1 MKKWQLILLAIAL
14 CGCLVIGMSA
24 CADDVEEAPDTD
36 PGESQ
41 SQDAGNDESEGDNN
55 QGDNNQGDNNQGD
68 NNQGDDNQGDNNQGD
83 DNQGDDNQGGG
94 QESDSN
100 KDNVTNEGA
109 NLEEGWG
116 EVKPVPKA

>member
-14 CGCLVIGMSA
+14 CGFLVIGMSA

-41 SQDAGNDESEGDNN
+41 SQDAGDDESEGDNN
-55 QGDNNQGDNNQGD
+55 QGDN
-68 NNQGDDNQGDNNQGD
+68 
-83 DNQGDDNQGGG
+83 NQGGG

-116 EVKPVPKA
+116 EVKPIPKA